1 MLFCPK
7 TDFWV
12 TGKWKSEKM
21 ELPSCVMRNI
31 ASFLPYNERIE
42 VNKMVPIEDRVVKK
56 LDSDG
61 HNLYVKSVMF
71 TDKLIRFNQLS
82 FDSLVRLNAA
92 ISLFWYILHTK
103 DTCLLRNSRQ
113 DFIDILLEKANYF
126 SQITAYSV
134 VMLVKHGKKCEQLV
148 ELSKQLVELI
158 NTTPRTEKY
167 VPGEA
172 VQIV

>member
-12 TGKWKSEKM
+12 TGKQESEKM

-42 VNKMVPIEDRVVKK
+42 VNKMVPIEDRIVKK

-61 HNLYVKSVMF
+61 HNLYVKSVML
-71 TDKLIRFNQLS
+71 TEMVIKINMMPS
-82 FDSLVRLNAA
+82 DSLMKLDGF
-92 ISLFWYILHTK
+92 IKLFWYILHTK

-113 DFIDILLEKANYF
+113 DFIDILLGKAEIY
-126 SQITAYSV
+126 SRPISYSV
-134 VMLVKHGKKCEQLV
+134 LMVVKHKRKVDALI
-148 ELSKQLVELI
+148 ELSKQLAVLL
-158 NTTPRTEKY
+158 NTTPRRQEY